1 MILARMIKVDEA
13 SLICDFAETY
23 HIYDYRSLPV
33 GLAST
38 LAFGLGDDSRIKM
51 KLSGQRAKT
60 SVLLLA
66 SIADGIHLLL
76 WSASK
81 AGTPK
86 PKLFTEILMHDES
99 KETEGFETSEAFE
112 KRLQELRG

>member
-1 MILARMIKVDEA
+1 MIKLDEA

-86 PKLFTEILMHDES
+86 PKLFTEILMNLCPFTCFHSRRYSSSALERFKGWNS
-99 KETEGFETSEAFE
+99 
-112 KRLQELRG
+112 